1 MTMQIL
7 RATEKLLQFHDSN
20 LGLSGKPVTPTPELD
35 HRAANKRLQQIG
47 PMIRS
52 KYRELDLLR
61 EMVNKLRHRVYHDR
75 DSGADNDFIKIK

>member
-20 LGLSGKPVTPTPELD
+20 LSLSNKPVTPTPELD
-35 HRAANKRLQQIG
+35 HRAADKRLKQLG

-52 KYRELDLLR
+52 KYRELDLHR

-75 DSGADNDFIKIK
+75 DSGTDNDFIKIK